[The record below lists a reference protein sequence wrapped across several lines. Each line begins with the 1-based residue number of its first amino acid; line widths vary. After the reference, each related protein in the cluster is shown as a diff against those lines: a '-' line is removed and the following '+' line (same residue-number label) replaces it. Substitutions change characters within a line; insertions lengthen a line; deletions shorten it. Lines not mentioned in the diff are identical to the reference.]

1 MRSNPVLKMI
11 DQLIY
16 WAKTKPR
23 KLFLIDGAG
32 ALLSAFLLGVVLVKL
47 EAVFGIPPSTL
58 YVLAILPCLFAV
70 YDVYCYQ
77 KKEEN
82 ARLYLQGIA
91 LMNMSYCLLSLGFAL
106 YHFESITYF
115 GWMYILGEIFIVMA
129 LASVEWIVS
138 TC

>member
-1 MRSNPVLKMI
+1 MI
-11 DQLIY
+11 DQMVK
-16 WAKTKPR
+16 WAKANPR
-23 KLFLIDGAG
+23 VLFLIDSAG

-77 KKEEN
+77 KKEDES
-82 ARLYLQGIA
+82 RPYLKGIA

-106 YHFESITYF
+106 YHFESLTYF
-115 GWMYILGEIFIVMA
+115 GWMYILGEIFIVMV
-129 LASVEWIVS
+129 LARVEWIVS